1 MHKFTSFRFNNENLH
16 SQEQF
21 WIDGVALVLVTTI
34 GIFCNI
40 FTISRLFSRHI
51 SREEHWNSSEY
62 FLWLKRK
69 CTLRKIHFEYVN
81 TVTWRK
87 IATSTIGLMISYK
100 IVNNTWTQPVSSSQ
114 PRSKKLHSGRVKKN
128 CGKFHIW
135 VGGWFRSGTKS
146 TKKTCL

>member
-16 SQEQF
+16 PQEQF

-100 IVNNTWTQPVSSSQ
+100 IVNNTWTQPVSNSQ
-114 PRSKKLHSGRVKKN
+114 PRSKKLHSGRVQKKLW
-128 CGKFHIW
+128 KIPYL
-135 VGGWFRSGTKS
+135 GGWVVQEWDKIH
-146 TKKTCL
+146 KKTCL